1 MKKSLL
7 LAIILFCST
16 CIFAQN
22 ELLVHSHEKNI
33 FLNHQVVAKESFYS
47 IGRLYNVTPKDI
59 AALNG
64 IDMNKGLEIGQQLKI
79 PLNKTNFSQSADKG
93 RPVYYSVGAS
103 EGLYRVS
110 LKNNNVLMANLRKW
124 NNLPDDKIKTGQ
136 LLIVGYL
143 ISPEANKIVAAPPV
157 EIEHKDVPPPPQDV
171 VTEKKEVVPEKK
183 ETVPEKKD
191 AVVEKKDEAK
201 PIEEERKIVPPPV
214 KPGPTQASVSNVN
227 GGYFKTQFDAQV
239 KVQPL
244 KKDETASAGIFK
256 TASGWQDYKYYALM
270 DKVEPGT
277 IVRIINPTNSKTIYA
292 KVLGEM
298 SGIRQNQGYD
308 VRISNAAASALDVTD
323 TDKFIIRVN
332 Y

>member
-7 LAIILFCST
+7 LAIILFCSS

-22 ELLVHSHEKNI
+22 ELLVHNSEKTI
-33 FLNHQVVAKESFYS
+33 FLHHHVVAKESLYS
-47 IGRLYNVTPKDI
+47 IGRLYNATPKDI

-79 PLNKTNFSQSADKG
+79 PLNKINFSQSADKG

-124 NNLPDDKIKTGQ
+124 NNLTDDKIQTGQ
-136 LLIVGYL
+136 LLIIGYL
-143 ISPEANKIVAAPPV
+143 VSPEANKIVASPPV
-157 EIEHKDVPPPPQDV
+157 EVEHKEVAPPPQDV
-171 VTEKKEVVPEKK
+171 VTEKK
-183 ETVPEKKD
+183 
-191 AVVEKKDEAK
+191 DEAK
-201 PIEEERKIVPPPV
+201 QIEEERKIAPPPPV
-214 KPGPTQASVSNVN
+214 KPTPTQASVKDLS

-239 KVQPL
+239 KIQPL

-277 IVRIINPTNSKTIYA
+277 IIRIINPTNSKTIYA

-323 TDKFIIRVN
+323 TDKFIIRVI